1 MLIEW
6 KDAYR
11 TGLDEVDYEHREL
24 IELIN
29 HLHARLSDPDA
40 PITVPA
46 FFGDLNRAITAHFAL
61 EERHMREHRYDQ
73 MKEHKGDHERL
84 LDEIRD
90 IMDAYETRPES
101 ERTAFLGKALD
112 DWFTIHFKTH
122 DSRLH
127 KALGDHPH
135 H

>member
-6 KDAYR
+6 KDSYA
-11 TGLDEVDYEHREL
+11 TGLDEVDFEHREL
-24 IELIN
+24 IDLIN
-29 HLHARLSDPDA
+29 RLHERLSDRDA

-61 EERHMREHRYDQ
+61 EERHMRDRRYDHYE
-73 MKEHKGDHERL
+73 EHKGEHERL

-90 IMDAYETRPES
+90 IMDSYEARPVAD
-101 ERTAFLGKALD
+101 RTAFLSNMLD
-112 DWFTIHFKTH
+112 DWFSIHFRTH

-127 KALGDHPH
+127 KVIGLHPH
-135 H
+135 G

>member
-6 KDAYR
+6 KDSYR
-11 TGLDEVDYEHREL
+11 TGLEEVDYEHQEL
-24 IELIN
+24 IQLIN
-29 HLHARLSDPDA
+29 ELHARLNDPDA
-40 PITVPA
+40 PMTVPA

-61 EERHMREHRYDQ
+61 EERHMRDRNYDQ
-73 MKEHKGDHERL
+73 LREHKGEHERL

-90 IMDAYETRPES
+90 IMDAYEAMAETD
-101 ERTAFLGKALD
+101 RTAFLGKTLD
-112 DWFTIHFKTH
+112 DWFTIHFRTH

-127 KALGDHPH
+127 KSIGSHPH